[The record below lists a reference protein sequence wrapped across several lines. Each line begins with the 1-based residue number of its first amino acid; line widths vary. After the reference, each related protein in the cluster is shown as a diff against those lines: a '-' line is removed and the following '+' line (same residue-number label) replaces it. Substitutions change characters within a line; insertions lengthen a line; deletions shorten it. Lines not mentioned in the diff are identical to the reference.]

1 MIDAKKIREDFP
13 IFKNHPNLVY
23 FDSAATSQRPK
34 IVLDTLKEFYED
46 YNSNIHRGVYS
57 LSFEASKRYEEAHHK
72 VADLINGDG
81 KEIVFTKNT
90 TEAIN
95 LVAYAYAFYNINRD
109 DEIVTTIMEH
119 HSNFIPWQRIT
130 NLKGA
135 KLKLIPV
142 NKDTFELE
150 FDKKIITERTKIVA
164 LSLVSNF
171 MGTINPVK
179 DIIKVAKEKG
189 AITVLDAAQAVP
201 HIPIDVKEIGCD
213 FLAASGHKML
223 GPTGTGFLYGKRE
236 ILEKME
242 PFMTGGGMIED
253 VTIEETRWAEVPWKF
268 EAGTPDI
275 AGGIALGEAA
285 EYIKNIGMNN
295 IFEHEKKLT
304 SYCFEKM
311 RKIKEV
317 EIYGP
322 PPEKRVGVISFNVK
336 DVDSHDIAGMLD
348 SEGICARSGRHC
360 VHPLL
365 NFLGIEGSVRV
376 SFYIYNIEEE
386 IEKFIEVLKKII
398 SYLR

>member
-1 MIDAKKIREDFP
+1 MLNAEKIREDFP
-13 IFKNHPNLVY
+13 IFKNHPNLIY

-34 IVLDTLKEFYED
+34 VVLDALKEFYEN

-57 LSFEASKRYEEAHHK
+57 LSFESSRRYEYAHQK
-72 VADLINGDG
+72 VAELINADAR
-81 KEIVFTKNT
+81 EIIFTKNT

-95 LVAYAYAFYNINRD
+95 LVAYAYAFYNLKEG

-119 HSNFIPWQRIT
+119 HSNFLPWQKIAK
-130 NLKGA
+130 LKGA
-135 KLKLIPV
+135 RLKIIPV
-142 NKDTFELE
+142 NKENYELE
-150 FDKKIITERTKIVA
+150 FDERIITERTKIVA
-164 LSLVSNF
+164 FSFASNF

-179 DIIKVAKEKG
+179 EIVKVAREKG
-189 AITVLDAAQAVP
+189 AITVIDAAQGVP
-201 HIPIDVKEIGCD
+201 HLPVDVKNIGCD

-253 VTIEETRWAEVPWKF
+253 VTIEKAIWAEIPWKF
-268 EAGTPDI
+268 EAGTPHI
-275 AGGIALGEAA
+275 AGGIALGIAA
-285 EYIKNIGMNN
+285 DYLKSIGMEKV
-295 IFEHEKKLT
+295 FEHEKKLT
-304 SYCFEKM
+304 SYCLEKM
-311 RKIKEV
+311 KEIDEV

-322 PPEKRVGVISFNVK
+322 SPEKRVGVISFNIK
-336 DVDSHDIAGMLD
+336 GADFHDVAGMLD

-365 NFLGIEGSVRV
+365 NFLGIEGSVRI
-376 SFYIYNIEEE
+376 SFYIYNTIEE
-386 IEKFIEVLKKII
+386 IDRFIEVLKRII